1 MDIRHLE
8 HGDFT
13 EIWWNNVRV
22 PHVTATYKLYLTAA
36 LSAQAGEMPALF
48 TLHSHWVSV
57 VHFTD
62 DGVGILVGTGF
73 WAIGVGTMLVV
84 SSTEYTQWI
93 AEKET
98 ETLISIQMQVLKCQ
112 FYSHAV
118 VQEVLEPFL
127 NQFGAKLWTLKAQI
141 LWHIRQHQE
150 QSTTDSIVPMLW
162 GKKPRKD
169 YRFSQLYINSYTI

>member
-1 MDIRHLE
+1 MGGARSTHCIDLFISNTSTPGQHLYRNFID
-8 HGDFT
+8 GYT
-13 EIWWNNVRV
+13 APWTWWFYWNMVRF
-22 PHVTATYKLYLTAA
+22 PHVTATYKLYLTTA

-93 AEKET
+93 VEKET
-98 ETLISIQMQVLKCQ
+98 EMLISIQMQVLKCQ
-112 FYSHAV
+112 FYSHVV
-118 VQEVLEPFL
+118 VQEEPFL
-127 NQFGAKLWTLKAQI
+127 KAMDTKGSDFMTYP
-141 LWHIRQHQE
+141 
-150 QSTTDSIVPMLW
+150 STSRTVNH
-162 GKKPRKD
+162 R
-169 YRFSQLYINSYTI
+169 